1 MGTVVTIKGVPVRHA
16 APPQGEPNEA
26 QPGVIRHLHGV
37 QGTNLGTF
45 EGRGDAGV
53 YLQPGDM
60 GKQKI
65 IEVMAKMAV
74 DIFFK

>member
-1 MGTVVTIKGVPVRHA
+1 MGTVAQIKRNKLRNGS
-16 APPQGEPNEA
+16 PPQGEPNEA

-37 QGTNLGTF
+37 QGANLGTF